1 MSLIWAPRTAQLAAP
16 GETLRPIVGVDI
28 DGTIARYHE
37 HFIRFFSAWHGQPM
51 DIHYDGSV
59 PLYKWCHTSKETYR
73 RAKLAYRLGGLK
85 RSMPIY
91 DRAPETLRE
100 WRRAG
105 ALVAICTTRPFLS
118 LEAVE
123 KDTLHFLKRNG
134 LQHDMVIH
142 GEKKYHE
149 LARFGADRVAFIVDD
164 LPEMV
169 QQAHRLG
176 LPAIIRR
183 QRYNDGFDWTP
194 EVWGPHDLYK
204 VGLSYIEQWEA
215 RQ

>member
-1 MSLIWAPRTAQLAAP
+1 MRWAPRTAQIAAP

-28 DGTIARYHE
+28 DGTLALYHE
-37 HFIRFFSAWHGQPM
+37 HFIRFFSKWVGQ
-51 DIHYDGSV
+51 DIDPRYDGSV
-59 PLYKWCHTSKETYR
+59 PLYKWCGVSKDTYR
-73 RAKLAYRLGGLK
+73 KGKLAYRLGGLK
-85 RSMPIY
+85 RSMPVY
-91 DRAPETLRE
+91 PYAADTLRE

-123 KDTLHFLKRNG
+123 KDTLHFLRRNG
-134 LQHDMVIH
+134 LQHDFVIH

-149 LARFGADRVAFIVDD
+149 LARFGTDRIAFVVDD

-176 LPAIIRR
+176 MPAILRH
-183 QRYNDGFDWTP
+183 QRYNEDFEWMPAVGS
-194 EVWGPHDLYK
+194 VWQLCE
-204 VGLSYIEQWEA
+204 VGLQHIEAWKGQ
-215 RQ
+215 Q